1 MNTSKSKSRNI
12 RVHIER
18 LILDGLS
25 VPHSQRSRLQTA
37 IEEELAHLL
46 ANGTL
51 AVDLQTHG
59 LLSSLNGGT
68 IELTGNEEPRLLGK
82 RIAQAVYRGI
92 GQ

>member
-1 MNTSKSKSRNI
+1 MNTSKHI

-46 ANGTL
+46 TNGTL
-51 AVDLQTHG
+51 AIDLQTHG

-68 IELTGNEEPRLLGK
+68 IELTGNEGPHTLGK
-82 RIAQAVYRGI
+82 LIAQAVYRGI

>member
-1 MNTSKSKSRNI
+1 MNTSKHI
-12 RVHIER
+12 RVRIER

-25 VPHSQRSRLQTA
+25 IPHNQRSRLQTA
-37 IEEELAHLL
+37 IEDELAHLL
-46 ANGTL
+46 TNGTL
-51 AVDLQTHG
+51 AIDLQTPG

-82 RIAQAVYRGI
+82 QIAQAVYRGI